1 MKPMLGVLQ
10 IFGLHGW
17 EWLIIFFVVL
27 LLFGANKIPEIAR
40 SLGRALGEFQKARA
54 EVERELRAGIQ
65 EGAAPAAGRVSTP
78 QAPPLTATAGERE
91 RLLAAAKALGIQ
103 VREEASVEEL
113 REALRAAVKPDN
125 PQAGQ

>member
-1 MKPMLGVLQ
+1 MMGVLQ
-10 IFGLHGW
+10 IFGLQGW
-17 EWLIIFFVVL
+17 EWLIIFFVIL

-40 SLGRALGEFQKARA
+40 NLGRALGEFQKARA
-54 EVERELRAGIQ
+54 EVERELRAGMQ
-65 EGAAPAAGRVSTP
+65 EGAAPGRVSAP

-125 PQAGQ
+125 PSTGQ

>member
-1 MKPMLGVLQ
+1 MLGVLQ

-40 SLGRALGEFQKARA
+40 NLGRALGEFQKARA
-54 EVERELRAGIQ
+54 EVERELRAGMQ
-65 EGAAPAAGRVSTP
+65 EGAAHGVSTP
-78 QAPPLTATAGERE
+78 QASQAPPLPATAGERE